1 MAPDAI
7 RTAFNPT
14 TAGFSGLVNCFPA
27 DRQHLIKGACVSS
40 ALVPPPGGAAFLGL
54 TALQAQFH
62 ADRLVR

>member
-14 TAGFSGLVNCFPA
+14 AAGFSGLVNCFPA

-40 ALVPPPGGAAFLGL
+40 ALASPPGPAFLGL